1 MLLYGSIAVF
11 TLLAAGLV
19 ALNLT
24 QGPRLTTAQMNV
36 QTSVERAGQ
45 RLLLQANEVIAPV
58 SDAQVSVSPAAT
70 VKTTTNQTS
79 IQVEFG
85 SVLAYNTTYTVTAT
99 GVRSASQNAT
109 STFTYSFTT
118 PDAVVSYLVPGST
131 TGVGAAGGAATDD
144 RIVRASLTGET
155 SDTVF
160 SAPEIRRF
168 TTIGSKLVVATP
180 DTDGYDLLD
189 IVSPDGSA
197 APIPVQL
204 AGPGTVTGLAS
215 SVKSNL
221 FGYTYRA
228 APSPFYPTSADQLY
242 IYDTTLGQAYS
253 IPVTGPDHELL
264 DVKSWAFLP
273 GTTSLVVQRPDGA
286 LFLVDA
292 LGLLDGSS
300 AAVQV
305 GAVDDMLGFLPN
317 TKSLVTAS
325 GGSAA
330 TIDFAQP
337 GTPVTAPFALAG
349 AAVGAA
355 NGASTLLPE
364 PLDSTGAVVA
374 PGPGATS
381 LQKVDGTGSETLFSA
396 PAGTTIIRYCLSAN
410 GRYAVAEAADA
421 ATATATVPT
430 TAVPTAAA
438 PTIAATTTTYIPL
451 DDPTASR
458 TVTGS
463 QPDWCSAG

>member
-1 MLLYGSIAVF
+1 MSTESGPADPRSPGPGSAGPQSADPGPLRRFRMLLYGSIAVF

-19 ALNLT
+19 LLNLS

-58 SDAQVSVSPAAT
+58 TDAQVSVSPAAE

-79 IQVEFG
+79 IQIEFG

-99 GVRSASQNAT
+99 GVRSASQDAT
-109 STFTYSFTT
+109 STFSYSFTT
-118 PDAVVSYLVPGST
+118 PDAVVSYLVPGVT
-131 TGVGAAGGAATDD
+131 TSAAGAAGAETGAGTAGAASDD
-144 RIVRASLTGET
+144 RIVRASLTGDT
-155 SDTVF
+155 SETVF
-160 SAPEIRRF
+160 SAPEIRLF
-168 TTIGSKLVVATP
+168 TTIGAKLVVATP
-180 DTDGYDLLD
+180 DADGYDLLD

-253 IPVTGPDHELL
+253 IPATGPDHELL
-264 DVKSWAFLP
+264 DVKSWTFVP
-273 GTTSLVVQRPDGA
+273 GTTSLVVQQPDGT

-305 GAVDDMLGFLPN
+305 GTADALLGFLPN
-317 TKSLVTAS
+317 TKSLVVEAGGAAS
-325 GGSAA
+325 

-337 GTPVTAPFALAG
+337 GTPVTAPFPLSVDVAG
-349 AAVGAA
+349 R
-355 NGASTLLPE
+355 TLLPE
-364 PLDSTGAVVA
+364 PLDST
-374 PGPGATS
+374 
-381 LQKVDGTGSETLFSA
+381 
-396 PAGTTIIRYCLSAN
+396 
-410 GRYAVAEAADA
+410 
-421 ATATATVPT
+421 
-430 TAVPTAAA
+430 
-438 PTIAATTTTYIPL
+438 
-451 DDPTASR
+451 
-458 TVTGS
+458 
-463 QPDWCSAG
+463 